1 MATSGQRALTTKT
14 EALMPWNVGCHL
26 QSKLER
32 ADLASLSPSVQAPA
46 AMATIE
52 GQVVWRRRFNAV
64 FHFFDLLRTAGRDGD
79 GHDGGGHDD
88 GGTHDGGAHGGGER
102 NGGGHD
108 GGDASAR
115 VRLLVSSGHMP
126 KELAKEAGKAVRCGD
141 VVRVTCDLDAEK
153 QLWRVTA
160 LQVLS

>member
-1 MATSGQRALTTKT
+1 MNSARSGGSVLRLLLYKANLSAPTWRAFRR
-14 EALMPWNVGCHL
+14 P
-26 QSKLER
+26 
-32 ADLASLSPSVQAPA
+32 ASAPA
-46 AMATIE
+46 AMATIV

-64 FHFFDLLRTAGRDGD
+64 FHFFDLLRTAGHDGAGHDGAGHDDGGGHDGGERDGG
-79 GHDGGGHDD
+79 GHDGGGHD
-88 GGTHDGGAHGGGER
+88 
-102 NGGGHD
+102 GGGHGV
-108 GGDASAR
+108 GGASAR

>member
-1 MATSGQRALTTKT
+1 
-14 EALMPWNVGCHL
+14 
-26 QSKLER
+26 
-32 ADLASLSPSVQAPA
+32 
-46 AMATIE
+46 MATIE
-52 GQVVWRRRFNAV
+52 GQVVWRRRF
-64 FHFFDLLRTAGRDGD
+64 HFFDLLRTAGHDGA
-79 GHDGGGHDD
+79 GHDGAGHDD
-88 GGTHDGGAHGGGER
+88 
-102 NGGGHD
+102 GGGHD
-108 GGDASAR
+108 GGERDRGGHDGSSHDGGGHGVGGASAR

>member
-1 MATSGQRALTTKT
+1 MNSARSGGSVLRLLLYKANLSAPTWRAFRR
-14 EALMPWNVGCHL
+14 P
-26 QSKLER
+26 
-32 ADLASLSPSVQAPA
+32 ASAPA
-46 AMATIE
+46 AMATIV

-64 FHFFDLLRTAGRDGD
+64 FHFFDLLRTAGHEDGD
-79 GHDGGGHDD
+79 GHDDGGGHDGGGHD
-88 GGTHDGGAHGGGER
+88 GG
-102 NGGGHD
+102 N
-108 GGDASAR
+108 ASAR

-126 KELAKEAGKAVRCGD
+126 KDLAKEAGKAVRCGD

>member
-1 MATSGQRALTTKT
+1 
-14 EALMPWNVGCHL
+14 
-26 QSKLER
+26 
-32 ADLASLSPSVQAPA
+32 
-46 AMATIE
+46 MATIV

-64 FHFFDLLRTAGRDGD
+64 FHFFDLLRTAGHDGD
-79 GHDGGGHDD
+79 GHDGGGHD
-88 GGTHDGGAHGGGER
+88 GGGH
-102 NGGGHD
+102 NGGG
-108 GGDASAR
+108 ASAR